1 MFRSTLTALV
11 VSAALPAAV
20 FAQADLTDPQMAH
33 VAVTASNID
42 IEYAHLALAFSQNES
57 VREFAQTMI
66 RDHSAV
72 NEQVFELAQRLG
84 VTAQDNPLSRQLIEQ
99 SKQVKDRLS
108 RLRGGEFDRAYVEN
122 EAQYHQTV
130 NGVVADG
137 FIPNAD
143 NGEVKQA
150 FQAALQIF
158 RAHQEHAESLVQSV
172 ARR

>member
-1 MFRSTLTALV
+1 
-11 VSAALPAAV
+11 
-20 FAQADLTDPQMAH
+20 
-33 VAVTASNID
+33 
-42 IEYAHLALAFSQNES
+42 
-57 VREFAQTMI
+57 
-66 RDHSAV
+66 
-72 NEQVFELAQRLG
+72 
-84 VTAQDNPLSRQLIEQ
+84 
-99 SKQVKDRLS
+99 
-108 RLRGGEFDRAYVEN
+108 VEN